1 MTLLVT
7 YVAIALGVS
16 FLCSILEATLLT
28 LTPAGIQ
35 SAKAAGRPWA
45 VRLEAMKEDVE
56 RPLAAI
62 LTLNTV
68 AHTMGA
74 AGAGAEYARVYGNG
88 TEAIFAAALTVAVLI
103 LTEIIPKTLGA
114 RYAQAL
120 APFAARILPVMIVAL
135 SPLVWFSQQLTRL
148 ITFGKGP
155 VAPQHREELRAVA
168 DMGAESGQLQES
180 ETQFLRNLLD
190 LDQVA
195 VEDIMTPRPVIVSLP
210 IDVTIA
216 DFVGRAAELPFS
228 RIPVYRDDPDAI
240 EGFVLRSEAF
250 ARHFRGDGDALVEI
264 VRPIA
269 SVPPQLTIDRL
280 FQRLIADR
288 HHMMLVTD
296 EYGSPM
302 GIVTL
307 EDVLETVFGFEIVDE
322 LDKVPDL
329 QLYARDLWR
338 DRARRIGII
347 EPDGA
352 AGLAAAQP
360 RG

>member
-1 MTLLVT
+1 MTLLIT
-7 YVAIALGVS
+7 YVAVALGVS

-35 SAKAAGRPWA
+35 SAKAAGKPWA

-120 APFAARILPVMIVAL
+120 APFAARILPAMIVAL

-190 LDQVA
+190 LDKVA

-210 IDVTIA
+210 VDLSIA
-216 DFVGRAAELPFS
+216 EFVGRVAELPFS
-228 RIPVYRDDPDAI
+228 RIPVYRDDPDAV

-250 ARHFRGDGDALVEI
+250 ARHFKGGGEALADI

-329 QLYARDLWR
+329 QVYARDLWR
-338 DRARRIGII
+338 DRAKRIGII